1 MPMKSLLPCHV
12 LAFHLLLLTAGDVFA
27 SGDPPSLSSL
37 EARYVQDDVFG
48 GEVLVH
54 EGGNPDGPA
63 VVLVHGIGQEASAGW
78 AGLIEELTDDYR
90 VLTFD
95 LPGFGHSSAGNLLY
109 SPDKYARVLWN
120 LIDDFS
126 AEPVHLVGHSLGGAI
141 SLRYAGR
148 YPGRVEHLYL
158 VDVPGILHK
167 ATYTGFL
174 TRVGSS
180 DMDGFLDRIG
190 DRLIRK
196 LMRKVPVSDDILAS
210 PRLRETFLGG
220 EPETIAA
227 LALAETDFSTT
238 LARITMPVSVFWGT
252 EDRLA
257 PLRTGRLL
265 AATLPG
271 RDLVLFEGVGH
282 APMLESPA
290 EFNTSL
296 LDRMNG
302 GLPDTT
308 TWPPPAKAP
317 GDRTAECIDDEGV
330 TLQGRFDVIRI
341 HNCSN
346 IVLDRVAARYVDI
359 EQSRVVMREPR
370 IIGEERGL
378 RVSGSELEITGGNIS
393 GDTAIEITRTYL
405 DMAGTRLEGRETAIR
420 GVGSSAS
427 ELTLSVSPITS
438 GEQTRILHDI
448 RALGPGETL

>member
-1 MPMKSLLPCHV
+1 MKSLLPYHV
-12 LAFHLLLLTAGDVFA
+12 LALHLLLLTAADVVA
-27 SGDPPSLSSL
+27 SGDPPSISGL
-37 EARYVQDDVFG
+37 EARYVQDDFFG
-48 GEVLVH
+48 GEILVH
-54 EGGNPDGPA
+54 EGGNPGGPA
-63 VVLVHGIGQEASAGW
+63 VVLVHGIDREASAGW

-95 LPGFGHSSAGNLLY
+95 LPGFGRSSGGNLLY
-109 SPDKYARVLWN
+109 SPDRYARVLWQ
-120 LIDDFS
+120 LIDGFS
-126 AEPVHLVGHSLGGAI
+126 DEPVHLVGHSLGGAI
-141 SLRYAGR
+141 ALRYAGR

-158 VDVPGILHK
+158 ASVPGILHK
-167 ATYTGFL
+167 ASYTGFL
-174 TRVGSS
+174 TGSGAS
-180 DMDGFLDRIG
+180 DIDGFLDRIG

-196 LMRKVPVSDDILAS
+196 MMRKVPVSDDILAS
-210 PRLRETFLGG
+210 PKMRDTFLGG

-227 LALAETDFSTT
+227 LALVETDFSTT
-238 LARITMPVSVFWGT
+238 LSRITMPVSVFWGT

-282 APMLESPA
+282 APMRESPA

-308 TWPPPAKAP
+308 AWPPPADAP
-317 GDRTAECIDDEGV
+317 GDRVAECINDKGV

-341 HNCSN
+341 RNCSN
-346 IVLDRVAARYVDI
+346 IVLDRVTARYVDI
-359 EQSRVVMREPR
+359 ERSRVIIREPR
-370 IIGEERGL
+370 IIGGETGM
-378 RVSGSELEITGGNIS
+378 RVSGSEVEITGGDIS
-393 GDTAIEITRTYL
+393 GDTAIEITRSYL
-405 DMAGTRLEGRETAIR
+405 DMAGTRLEGREAAIR